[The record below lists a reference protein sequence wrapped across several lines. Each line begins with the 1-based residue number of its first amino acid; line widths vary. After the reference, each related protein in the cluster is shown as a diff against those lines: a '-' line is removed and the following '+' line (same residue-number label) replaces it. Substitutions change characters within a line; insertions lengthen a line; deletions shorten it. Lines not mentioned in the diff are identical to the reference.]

1 MAVQFGVGHSPG
13 ATTGVGGDVGRPFAR
28 PGRAVTAVAG
38 KRIDKASI
46 VGAAGQATFEF
57 TPRDV
62 GIAETHP
69 GTLGEH
75 LFALQGA

>member
-13 ATTGVGGDVGRPFAR
+13 AATGVGGDVGRPFAR

-38 KRIDKASI
+38 KRIDEASV
-46 VGAAGQATFEF
+46 VGAAGQAAFEF

-62 GIAETHP
+62 GIVETHP

-75 LFALQGA
+75 MFV